1 MVAEAMEELW
11 EKEMPMTYAAF
22 NKNGRVAP

>member
-1 MVAEAMEELW
+1 MEEW
-11 EKEMPMTYAAF
+11 FEVEMPMTYKAF